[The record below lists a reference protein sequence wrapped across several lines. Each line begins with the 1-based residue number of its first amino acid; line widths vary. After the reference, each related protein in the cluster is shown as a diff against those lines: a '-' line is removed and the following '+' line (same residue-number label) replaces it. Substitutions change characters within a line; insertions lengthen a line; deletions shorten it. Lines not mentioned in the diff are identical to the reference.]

1 MKILRLLP
9 PLCCAIALLASCT
22 SNKVLTAQEYLD
34 AGNEAMDTE
43 VYDIAVE
50 NYQKLLEEY
59 PFDASTEEAQ
69 LKTAHALFLDERY
82 QEAIASF
89 QDFQRM
95 HPTNAS
101 LPFAEFHIALA
112 YQKQIGDRD
121 RDHRAAQNAEVH
133 FRAVLD
139 RYPDSA
145 YAADARTHLQEVR
158 EFLADHELGIARF
171 YILWNNPLGAE
182 SRLRHLL
189 ASYPDTEKSAEGLA
203 IFADHFRS
211 RGDLQRAATAWATLV
226 RQYPQSSFAERA
238 QEELAELAEADVRP
252 PDEPLP
258 ALIETLGRPS
268 TATTAAADTEPP
280 AAPPALSA
288 APIDTPN
295 PIR

>member
-1 MKILRLLP
+1 MRISTTFGSLACGLAILS
-9 PLCCAIALLASCT
+9 SCST
-22 SNKVLTAQEYLD
+22 DPKLTAAQYLD
-34 AGNEAMDTE
+34 EGNKAMDGE

-59 PFDASTEEAQ
+59 PFDPSTEEAQ

-82 QEAIASF
+82 PEAIASF

-112 YQKQIGDRD
+112 YQKQVGDFD

-133 FRAVLD
+133 YRAVLD

-145 YAADARTHLQEVR
+145 YAAQARTGLQEVR

-171 YILWNNPLGAE
+171 YLNWNNPLGAE

-189 ASYPDTEKSAEGLA
+189 SQYPDTEKSADGLA
-203 IFADHFRS
+203 VFADYFRE
-211 RGDLQRAATAWATLV
+211 RGDLQRSATAWATV
-226 RQYPQSSFAERA
+226 IRQYPTSPHAERA
-238 QEELAELAEADVRP
+238 KEELEELAESDVQP
-252 PDEPLP
+252 PAEPLP
-258 ALIETLGRPS
+258 ALMETLGRP
-268 TATTAAADTEPP
+268 APVTTAEADAAPP
-280 AAPPALSA
+280 AAPAQA
-288 APIDTPN
+288 AGPIDTPST
-295 PIR
+295 IR